1 MKNFFKI
8 SIIIIAINLQ
18 AQDKSGLYFGP
29 GISLNSYYGK
39 INNSENIPNFNKG
52 YDIIINYLKNRFEIS
67 LLTSISTYSNTNNQ
81 IDINKSIQAK
91 YNTINFNLGYDIVKI
106 KQARINF
113 TLGIGY
119 INSNIY
125 EDKYSKDNQYYYL
138 WNDRTIRNLPQ
149 KNNNIEQ
156 SKIIQRDYNF
166 ETFLKNE
173 TSIIYVIGLKY
184 KMYVGQRTNIS
195 LAINSNKYINN
206 NNNLV
211 PNLIIETKINI
222 AYRITGGWKELKL
235 KKDKIKE
242 FNKIILLDTDKDNIL
257 DLFDNCPNS
266 PKGIMVD
273 KLGCCTD
280 TDADGVPD
288 YKDQEINS
296 NNPTYINLNG
306 KQLEYNYLPKDEI
319 IETLISLTINDLN
332 ILLIKTKQEY
342 EREKNNTTKF
352 ILERRI
358 NKINYEIKR
367 KTLLLEY
374 NKEEQNLKQ

>member
-1 MKNFFKI
+1 M
-8 SIIIIAINLQ
+8 Q